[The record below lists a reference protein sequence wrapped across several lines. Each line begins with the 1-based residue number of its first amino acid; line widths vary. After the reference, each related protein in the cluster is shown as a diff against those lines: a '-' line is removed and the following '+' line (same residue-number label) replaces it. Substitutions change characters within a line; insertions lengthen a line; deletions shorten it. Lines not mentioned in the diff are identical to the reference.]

1 MGSNQLYLLHE
12 EFAKP
17 QDKTRV
23 ERMSR
28 HLYDVHKMLN
38 MSISQEA
45 LLDNELY
52 DAVIEHRRTFIGMR
66 GFDYSSLSK
75 KTLNIIPPEGV
86 YAAWKNDYESM
97 QENMFY
103 GASVP
108 FDITIDD
115 LRVFNQ
121 KIKQL

>member
-1 MGSNQLYLLHE
+1 
-12 EFAKP
+12 
-17 QDKTRV
+17 
-23 ERMSR
+23 MSR